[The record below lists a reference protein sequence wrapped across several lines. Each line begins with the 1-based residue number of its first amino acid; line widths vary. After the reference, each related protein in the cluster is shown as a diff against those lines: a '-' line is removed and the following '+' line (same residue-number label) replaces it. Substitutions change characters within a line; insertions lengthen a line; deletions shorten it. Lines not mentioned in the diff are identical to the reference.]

1 MVRGTVWDDMIYH
14 PYEQR
19 TVKAPWFVGSLV
31 LLLMQ
36 LQGHPSMSPTK
47 TPSSTEI
54 PWVWFIEFQF
64 LLALTQLVPLGCVGF
79 TTFVSCQNFNPN
91 FLFGF
96 IWLESMIL
104 FLVFFWSVYIIL

>member
-1 MVRGTVWDDMIYH
+1 MVRWIPGVVAH
-14 PYEQR
+14 AR
-19 TVKAPWFVGSLV
+19 
-31 LLLMQ
+31 
-36 LQGHPSMSPTK
+36 LQVHPSMSPTK

-64 LLALTQLVPLGCVGF
+64 LWALTQLVPLGCVGF
-79 TTFVSCQNFNPN
+79 TTFVSCQIFNPN

-104 FLVFFWSVYIIL
+104 FLVFFLVSLYNIVVLLV